1 MSRRGTKALLLA
13 LSVAVTAAV
22 VGAACSAEGV
32 EAPHSVGPNDD
43 DVCPAADVVLASA
56 NAQLDAGAFDPL
68 RPHLERILVEGSG
81 LKTVLNLA
89 SVVLPDLDD
98 VVAQTLLAAVV
109 DDETGATIDAMMPH
123 IINVMDY
130 LNGTSVFV
138 PGPHPEP
145 MAAAHAVV
153 VNCDP
158 VDNIRVVRDVL
169 ALEVRRT
176 PPGSARAFEIAER
189 GQGESSFLGA
199 LVDLADRAQGVPA
212 FQSLLERVAIGDDG
226 SAADDADDIV
236 VGRDA
241 FIVLAKL
248 LAANISAPDF
258 ELAPTRE
265 LLNQVFV
272 PLLEGDAEAEQ
283 LLDELLDLA
292 SLLVDEQG
300 ETFATMAAFM
310 GCVDRHDSEAA
321 VPAMLF
327 DYLTIDELPVEDLL
341 SDVAAAARK
350 NQSADLRVAVVRLLD
365 ALIAHPAELG
375 DATVVLGAFMA
386 PDVSATTLSVILS
399 LQGTGLLDDLSS
411 FLSTI
416 IDCRGFVDSA
426 EGTP

>member
-1 MSRRGTKALLLA
+1 MTTRAWATGFA
-13 LSVAVTAAV
+13 AAV
-22 VGAACSAEGV
+22 AFSCGGEGID
-32 EAPHSVGPNDD
+32 APVTVGPNDD

-68 RPHLERILVEGSG
+68 RPHLEAILVEASG
-81 LKTVLNLA
+81 LKTTINLA

-109 DDETGATIDAMMPH
+109 DDETGATIDALKPH
-123 IINVMDY
+123 LINILDY
-130 LNGTSVFV
+130 LNGTSPFL

-145 MAAAHAVV
+145 LEAAHGVI

-169 ALEVRRT
+169 ALEVRRA
-176 PPGSARAFEIAER
+176 PPGSERAYEVAER
-189 GQGESSFLGA
+189 GQGEISFLGA
-199 LVDLADRAQGVPA
+199 LVDVIDRAQDVPA

-226 SAADDADDIV
+226 SAPDDGSEGGDIV

-258 ELAPTRE
+258 ELETTRA
-265 LLNQVFV
+265 LLDQVFV
-272 PLLEGDAEAEQ
+272 PLLEGDTEAEV

-292 SLLVDEQG
+292 TLLVDERG
-300 ETFATMAAFM
+300 DAFATMAAFM
-310 GCVDRHDSEAA
+310 GCVDRHDADAA

-327 DYLTIDELPVEDLL
+327 DYLTIDDLSVEDLL
-341 SDVAAAARK
+341 ADLAGAARK
-350 NQSADLRVAVVRLLD
+350 NQSGELRVAVVRFLD

-375 DATVVLGAFMA
+375 DATVVVGAFLE
-386 PDVSATTLSVILS
+386 PDVAPTLVSVVVS
-399 LQGTGLLDDLSS
+399 LKGTGLLSDLST
-411 FLSTI
+411 FMKTV
-416 IDCRGFVDSA
+416 IDCRGFVD
-426 EGTP
+426 P